1 MFFKNTP
8 CIVQNF
14 HHNNRQVFVT
24 FLDNSGNELLQWHKM
39 YYMYFQSV
47 TIFNHFWFFFTFKG
61 YVDSI
66 LPNIFNVLIQKILT
80 VKVSQQQKFKS
91 LGHYYWEPSK
101 LMTRKWLTTIVILVS
116 CTFKT
121 HFLYNCWVS
130 IPCRKEEIHRLEA
143 EKICFLALE
152 LENRLF
158 SNSRSGK
165 QPVFPL

>member
-8 CIVQNF
+8 CIVQNY
-14 HHNNRQVFVT
+14 HHNNEQVFVT
-24 FLDNSGNELLQWHKM
+24 FLDNRGNELLQWHKT

-47 TIFNHFWFFFTFKG
+47 TISNHFWFFFTFKG

-101 LMTRKWLTTIVILVS
+101 
-116 CTFKT
+116 
-121 HFLYNCWVS
+121 
-130 IPCRKEEIHRLEA
+130 
-143 EKICFLALE
+143 
-152 LENRLF
+152 
-158 SNSRSGK
+158 
-165 QPVFPL
+165 

>member
-1 MFFKNTP
+1 MFFYLQGV
-8 CIVQNF
+8 C
-14 HHNNRQVFVT
+14 RQ
-24 FLDNSGNELLQWHKM
+24 
-39 YYMYFQSV
+39 YFTQ
-47 TIFNHFWFFFTFKG
+47 HFQCSDT
-61 YVDSI
+61 
-66 LPNIFNVLIQKILT
+66 KILT

-152 LENRLF
+152 LASNF
-158 SNSRSGK
+158 SILLLNLLKNISIQVYSDAVAETTTARRK
-165 QPVFPL
+165 KNLYRIHIKVRWC